1 MVVKMEMQL
10 DDIDISLERDAAE
23 LEALNLRLNWVS
35 RSWLQRD
42 LVAYNMTV
50 PQYMTLRC
58 IQDSQEGC
66 SMSKLAESSH
76 QLTATMTGIVDRL
89 VERGLVERTRHPSDR
104 RALVILLTPAGLK
117 LMETI
122 NAAKRSLIMRVLSS
136 LSMLERQAMLN
147 TTHRYLEV
155 MENTVCS
162 A

>member
-10 DDIDISLERDAAE
+10 DDVDISLERDAAE

-104 RALVILLTPAGLK
+104 RALVVLLTPAGLK

>member
-104 RALVILLTPAGLK
+104 RALVVLLTPAGLK

>member
-10 DDIDISLERDAAE
+10 DDVDISLERDAAE